1 MNFMQA
7 MKETLKKVAGSGTPS
22 AADSIPRKEDL
33 LLADGEKKN
42 DSGLSER
49 GQKLMRVLKSQD
61 ELLNS
66 ILKEQGRLHKDV
78 KNRKWESMQK
88 SIANLR
94 RLSDS
99 FVELDQQRE
108 ELAGDDRQLYY
119 QPGIEPL
126 FVSLRTK
133 LSKSKIENE
142 VLQNYVGATRDFIG
156 NIIEEC
162 YVKQS
167 GRYGADGSMVRS
179 EYGSMLVN
187 TEL

>member
-1 MNFMQA
+1 
-7 MKETLKKVAGSGTPS
+7 
-22 AADSIPRKEDL
+22 
-33 LLADGEKKN
+33 
-42 DSGLSER
+42 
-49 GQKLMRVLKSQD
+49 
-61 ELLNS
+61 
-66 ILKEQGRLHKDV
+66 
-78 KNRKWESMQK
+78 MQK

-94 RLSDS
+94 RLSDT

-108 ELAGDDRQLYY
+108 ELTGNDRQLYY

-142 VLQNYVGATRDFIG
+142 ALRTYVGATRDFIG